1 MHKHLNMHQKQL
13 YIKFMKI
20 ILTDKFNT
28 KRTSYIL
35 PYLTLILLT
44 VHAFHKHLSV

>member
-1 MHKHLNMHQKQL
+1 
-13 YIKFMKI
+13 MKI

-35 PYLTLILLT
+35 PDLILILLT
-44 VHAFHKHLSV
+44 VHAFHKHLTFWSRVINSFFNT